1 MGFVCPKQNQMVYR
15 PRKPEKTVL
24 FEIIKKH
31 YNTWYKRSENPIP
44 QYKDREFKKYLGC
57 GILAKGFAFARC
69 EGCKKDFFI
78 AFSCKGRG
86 ICPSCNTRA
95 MVETAAHLVE
105 NVIPHVPIRQFV
117 ISFPKRIR
125 HYLQKQTFLQKVLHI
140 VIDEI
145 KKALVICGPDIPNVQ
160 IGARSH

>member
-1 MGFVCPKQNQMVYR
+1 
-15 PRKPEKTVL
+15 
-24 FEIIKKH
+24 
-31 YNTWYKRSENPIP
+31 
-44 QYKDREFKKYLGC
+44 
-57 GILAKGFAFARC
+57 
-69 EGCKKDFFI
+69 
-78 AFSCKGRG
+78 
-86 ICPSCNTRA
+86 

-160 IGARSH
+160 IGAISFIQHFGNTLNAHPHFHKIH